1 MLKRYVIGSAAA
13 LCALISATT
22 AKAEEPFTA
31 NKFQVGGG
39 LNYGVFMGDDE
50 GDPPNPYNF
59 GLGLDLGYTLGPGVY
74 LGGEFNYFFGS
85 SEETAGIELSTNIMQ
100 YGVVVGYDLGLTPE
114 LVLRPQL
121 GLGMGSAKAE
131 VSGEVAGVSF
141 DDSTTESGLFIPI
154 GAGIMYSMGS
164 WYLGGDL
171 RYALFSIT
179 QESTDPISGET
190 VEEDFSANGLLFGVF
205 AGGAF

>member
-1 MLKRYVIGSAAA
+1 MLKRYVIGSATA

-22 AKAEEPFTA
+22 AKAETPFTA
-31 NKFQVGGG
+31 DKIQVGGG
-39 LNYGVFMGDDE
+39 LNYGIFMGDDE
-50 GDPPNPYNF
+50 GDPPNPYNL

-85 SEETAGIELSTNIMQ
+85 SEETLGIEVSSNIMQ

-114 LVLRPQL
+114 LVLRPQV
-121 GLGMGSAKAE
+121 GIGMGSATVE
-131 VSGEVAGVSF
+131 VSGGGF
-141 DDSTTESGLFIPI
+141 DDSQSESGLFIPI
-154 GAGIMYSMGS
+154 GAGILYSMGS

-171 RYALFSIT
+171 RYSLFSIT
-179 QESTDPISGET
+179 SEVSDGMGGT
-190 VEEDFSANGLLFGVF
+190 VEEDFNSNGLLLGVF